1 MSKFKSNFNATDNMG
16 DSKSQS
22 GTDNSASGA
31 AGKVYTRTGDQGK
44 TSLFGGARVMKDDP
58 RLEAYGTL
66 DELNS
71 VIGLLISDIENERW
85 SGSTLMEVDRVKT
98 ELTQIQSDL
107 FVLGSH
113 LATGG
118 GSKEEQEKNRSHLP
132 QLENAVVLRLEDA
145 MDRMSVDLS
154 PLKNFIL
161 PGGTRPAAGA
171 HFARTIA
178 RRAER
183 AIVASI
189 LQNQEETKEWQMMVV
204 TQINRLN
211 DYFFVLARHLN
222 RLANRDEPIWKSQ

>member
-1 MSKFKSNFNATDNMG
+1 MNKPNTPE
-16 DSKSQS
+16 SKS
-22 GTDNSASGA
+22 
-31 AGKVYTRTGDQGK
+31 AGKVYTRTGDQGT

-58 RLEAYGTL
+58 RLEAYGSL

-71 VIGLLISDIENERW
+71 VIGILISDIENERW

-98 ELTQIQSDL
+98 ELALVQSDL

-118 GSKEEQEKNRSHLP
+118 ELAEDRAKNRSLLP
-132 QLENAVVLRLEDA
+132 RIEEAVVLRLEEA
-145 MDRMSVDLS
+145 MDRMSVDLT
-154 PLKNFIL
+154 PLKNFVL
-161 PGGTRPAAGA
+161 PGGTRPAASA

-183 AIVASI
+183 AIVAS
-189 LQNQEETKEWQMMVV
+189 LLANPTSANASEVEEWQVLTV

-222 RLANRDEPIWKSQ
+222 RLAHRDEPIWKPHNG

>member
-1 MSKFKSNFNATDNMG
+1 LNNPNTPE
-16 DSKSQS
+16 SKS
-22 GTDNSASGA
+22 
-31 AGKVYTRTGDQGK
+31 AGKVYTRTGDQGT

-58 RLEAYGTL
+58 RLEAYGSL

-71 VIGLLISDIENERW
+71 VIGILISDIENERW

-98 ELTQIQSDL
+98 ELALVQSDL

-118 GSKEEQEKNRSHLP
+118 ETAEARAKNRSLLP
-132 QLENAVVLRLEDA
+132 RIEEAVVLRLEEA
-145 MDRMSVDLS
+145 MDRMSVDLT
-154 PLKNFIL
+154 PLKNFVL
-161 PGGTRPAAGA
+161 PGGTRPAASA

-183 AIVASI
+183 AIVAS
-189 LQNQEETKEWQMMVV
+189 LLANATSANTSEVEEWQDLTV

-222 RLANRDEPIWKSQ
+222 RLANRDEPIWKPHSS

>member
-1 MSKFKSNFNATDNMG
+1 MSKPQENELKS
-16 DSKSQS
+16 
-22 GTDNSASGA
+22 A
-31 AGKVYTRTGDQGK
+31 AKVYTRTGDQGT
-44 TSLFGGARVMKDDP
+44 TSLYGGARVMKDDP

-71 VIGLLISDIENERW
+71 VIGILISDLENERW
-85 SGSTLMEVDRVKT
+85 SGSNLMEIERVKT
-98 ELTQIQSDL
+98 ELAQVQSDL

-118 GSKEEQEKNRSHLP
+118 ESNDEQAKFRSRLP
-132 QLENAVVLRLEDA
+132 AIESAVVLRLEEA

-154 PLKNFIL
+154 PLKNFVL
-161 PGGTRPAAGA
+161 PGGTRPAASA

-183 AIVASI
+183 AIVASF
-189 LQNQEETKEWQMMVV
+189 LANQGETEQWQVLTV

-222 RLANRDEPIWKSQ
+222 RLAQRDEPIWKPQNS